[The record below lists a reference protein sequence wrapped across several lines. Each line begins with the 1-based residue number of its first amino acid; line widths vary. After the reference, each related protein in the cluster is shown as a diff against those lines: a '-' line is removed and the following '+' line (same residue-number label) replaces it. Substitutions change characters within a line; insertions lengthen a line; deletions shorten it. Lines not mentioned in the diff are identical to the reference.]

1 MPTTSATIAT
11 ACPLD
16 CPDSCSLE
24 VTVENDRITRID
36 GTDRNPVTA
45 GFICAKVRGFGKRV
59 HGPGR
64 LTQPLRRT
72 GRKGSGQFEP
82 ISWDEALDRVA
93 AEMSAAQQRSG
104 GESILGFSYGGSN
117 GLLTDGPLDNALF
130 AHLGASR
137 LRRDVCAAPSGR
149 AQMGMT
155 GKMPGVAFPDYVHAR
170 AITVWGAN
178 PSDSGIHLI
187 PFIEEARRRGARL
200 AVVDPRRTPLASKAD
215 LHLPV
220 RPGTDLPL
228 ALAVIRGLFERGAVD
243 RAFLAEHCNGSD
255 ELERRAA
262 GWTIERAAA
271 ECDVTADAIAALI
284 DLWATTRPAVMRCGW
299 GPERSRYGGSAIA
312 AILAIPA
319 VVGAYR
325 ERGGGHTMSQSGG
338 FRKRADVG
346 DSAWITRELSMS
358 RLGRWL
364 DAGLEPPIEVLYVYD
379 ANPLAT
385 LPDQQR
391 VRRGLER
398 EDLFTVVHDQ
408 VLTDTARHADLVL
421 PATTFLEHRDLARGY
436 GSLSLQRVAP
446 VIAPVGE
453 SRSNV
458 EVFRALGARLGIEL
472 PDELEVE
479 ARVMA
484 TLEDGARLAQELERD
499 GIAHPFEDR
508 TVRAFGG
515 YGPRTASGRIE
526 LVPAVL
532 DAEAPQGL
540 YGWAPVAADGGSLSL
555 ISPASRKT
563 VSSTLG
569 ELGGEAAL
577 EIHPND
583 AAARGIVD
591 RNVVRVFND
600 LGEVVVRARVTDTT
614 RPGVVVLPKG
624 LWSHQTLNGFTSNA
638 LCPDHE
644 TDLGGGACFN
654 DARVEVELG
663 TEWRVGE
670 SNARAP
676 VRRLGGGSR

>member
-1 MPTTSATIAT
+1 MATTSATIAT

-36 GTDRNPVTA
+36 GSDRNPVTA

-72 GRKGSGQFEP
+72 GRKGSGEFEP
-82 ISWDEALDRVA
+82 ISWDEALDRIA
-93 AEMSAAQQRSG
+93 AEMSAARQRSG

-117 GLLTDGPLDNALF
+117 GLLTDGPVDNALF

-149 AQMGMT
+149 AQTGMT

-178 PSDSGIHLI
+178 PSDSGIHLV
-187 PFIEEARRRGARL
+187 PFIEEARRRGAKL
-200 AVVDPRRTPLASKAD
+200 AVVDPRRTPLAAKAD

-228 ALAVIRGLFERGAVD
+228 ALAVLRALFERGAVD
-243 RAFLAEHCNGSD
+243 REFLAQHCNGAD

-262 GWTIERAAA
+262 PWTIERAAA
-271 ECDVTADAIAALI
+271 ECDVAEEGIAALVE
-284 DLWATTRPAVMRCGW
+284 LWATTRPAVMRCGW
-299 GPERSRYGGSAIA
+299 GPERSRHGGSAIA

-319 VVGAYR
+319 VAGAYR

-346 DSAWITRELSMS
+346 ASPWTTRELSMS

-364 DAGLEPPIEVLYVYD
+364 DPAAGLDPQIEVLYVYD

-385 LPDQQR
+385 LPDAER

-408 VLTDTARHADLVL
+408 VLTDTARYADLVL
-421 PATTFLEHRDLARGY
+421 PATTFLEQHDLARGY
-436 GSLSLQRVAP
+436 GSLSLQRVVP
-446 VIAPVGE
+446 VIAAVGE
-453 SRSNV
+453 SRSNI
-458 EVFRALGARLGIEL
+458 EVFGALGRRLGIEL
-472 PDELEVE
+472 PAAPEVE
-479 ARVMA
+479 RRVLA
-484 TLEDGARLAQELERD
+484 ALEDSGRIGAELERD
-499 GIAHPFEDR
+499 GLAKPFPQGDA
-508 TVRAFGG
+508 RAFFG
-515 YGPRTASGRIE
+515 YGPGTASGRIE
-526 LVPAVL
+526 LVPQSL

-540 YGWAPVAADGGSLSL
+540 YGWAPPATQPGTLAL

-569 ELGGEAAL
+569 ELGGEASL
-577 EIHPND
+577 EIHPDD

-591 RNVVRVFND
+591 RSVVRVFND
-600 LGEVVVRARVTDTT
+600 LGEVVVRARVTDAT

-624 LWSHQTLNGFTSNA
+624 LWSHQTLNGSTSNA

-670 SNARAP
+670 SN
-676 VRRLGGGSR
+676 SR